1 MPIRARFVV
10 AVLWIASL
18 LGVAALVNAQQPW
31 MMVPLAQPVV
41 LSGSDV
47 GFRLE
52 GQVGNRPAGRLVI
65 RVAGEWVVPTTPE
78 GPARLASR

>member
-1 MPIRARFVV
+1 MSIRTRIVV

-18 LGVAALVNAQQPW
+18 LGVARLVNAQQSW
-31 MMVPLAQPVV
+31 LLVPLAQPVI

-65 RVAGEWVVPTTPE
+65 RVNGEWVVPTTPE